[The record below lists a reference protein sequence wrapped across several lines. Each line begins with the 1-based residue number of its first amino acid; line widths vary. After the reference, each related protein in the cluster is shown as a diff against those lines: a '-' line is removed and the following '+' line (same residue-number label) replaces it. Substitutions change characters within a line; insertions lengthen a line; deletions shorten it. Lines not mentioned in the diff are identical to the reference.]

1 MRLLKSFI
9 LNDIKN
15 FFRDWKAVVILV
27 TVPVFFILVISYAL
41 GPLIAADSLVEPF
54 TISVSDNEGTAQS
67 RLLIAQISDLD
78 IFRKIELTK
87 TNEEAIKLVEANKA
101 AAAVIIPE
109 GLIDSVAHGE
119 NYAITVYGNP
129 RMPLRA
135 NLVKSLMESAANMV
149 SSGQAAINTVYHFN
163 EKIGLDEQ
171 RLEESYE
178 TSLNSIM
185 DFVIARR
192 SVAVRS
198 KSLPGIEASPL
209 EYYLSSLI
217 TVFLMFGGLSTI
229 KLLVRERNSGILRRL
244 TASPVSP
251 MYSVLSKFIITFI
264 IGTMQFLA
272 VIIPGILLLKNRTEV
287 NIGYTLLM
295 FASVMFG
302 VSCWSLLI
310 SSVSKTTSAADIT
323 GSLGILLLA
332 VLGGC
337 IYPLTRMPETVKL
350 LSQFTI
356 TGWAMKGFM
365 ELLSEPNAVN
375 LLTYMAP
382 IWILGIVM
390 LALSYVSLKLR
401 RGY

>member
-1 MRLLKSFI
+1 MCLLVSFI
-9 LNDIKN
+9 INDIKS
-15 FFRDWKAVVILV
+15 FFRDWKAVLILV
-27 TVPVFFILVISYAL
+27 TVPVFFILVIAYAL

-54 TISVSDNEGTAQS
+54 VITVSDNEGTAQS

-78 IFRKIELTK
+78 IFKKIELAK
-87 TNEEAIKLVEANKA
+87 SDDEAIIQVRSNRS

-109 GLIDSVAHGE
+109 GFIDSVAQGE
-119 NYAITVYGNP
+119 NYSITVYGNP

-135 NLVKSLMESAANMV
+135 GLVKSLMESAANMV

-163 EKIGLDEQ
+163 ERIGLEDKQ
-171 RLEESYE
+171 LEESYDE
-178 TSLNSIM
+178 SLTRVM

-217 TVFLMFGGLSTI
+217 TVFLMFGGLATI
-229 KLLVRERNSGILRRL
+229 KLLVRERNGGILRRL
-244 TASPVSP
+244 ASSPVSP
-251 MYSVLSKFIITFI
+251 IYSVLSKVVITFI
-264 IGTMQFLA
+264 LGTIQFLA
-272 VIIPGILLLKNRTEV
+272 VIVPGLFLLKNRTDV

-295 FASVMFG
+295 FASVILG
-302 VSCWSLLI
+302 VSCWSLMI
-310 SSVSKTTSAADIT
+310 SSISKTTSASDIT
-323 GSLGILLLA
+323 GSLGILLMA

-337 IYPLTRMPETVKL
+337 IYPLTRMPEAVKL
-350 LSQFTI
+350 LSNFTI

-365 ELLSEPNAVN
+365 ELLSEPGAVN
-375 LLTYMAP
+375 LFNYMVP
-382 IWILGIVM
+382 MWILGAVM
-390 LALSYVSLKLR
+390 LAISYVWLKLR